1 MIKCSDFYETQLKK
15 STHPVSRKSHFLRF
29 DKTKKL
35 LTAPSNFVHSQTQTT
50 SRFTFDAD
58 ASYAILCIW
67 TEHTF
72 QASLGCAAHDMLLGW
87 RSIRRSGAVSAQD
100 RGNFTTCNLITCKF
114 AGKQCNML
122 SMMASWNKNSSE
134 CSHFMLSSRL
144 SNDRFQTAH
153 WWKSPGRTGMEKATA
168 HRALYEGTSHPAE
181 LP

>member
-72 QASLGCAAHDMLLGW
+72 QASLGCAAHGMLLG
-87 RSIRRSGAVSAQD
+87 
-100 RGNFTTCNLITCKF
+100 
-114 AGKQCNML
+114 
-122 SMMASWNKNSSE
+122 
-134 CSHFMLSSRL
+134 
-144 SNDRFQTAH
+144 
-153 WWKSPGRTGMEKATA
+153 
-168 HRALYEGTSHPAE
+168 
-181 LP
+181 

>member
-15 STHPVSRKSHFLRF
+15 STHPVSRSHFLRF

-72 QASLGCAAHDMLLGW
+72 QASLGCAAHGMLLG
-87 RSIRRSGAVSAQD
+87 
-100 RGNFTTCNLITCKF
+100 
-114 AGKQCNML
+114 
-122 SMMASWNKNSSE
+122 
-134 CSHFMLSSRL
+134 
-144 SNDRFQTAH
+144 
-153 WWKSPGRTGMEKATA
+153 
-168 HRALYEGTSHPAE
+168 
-181 LP
+181 